1 MNMPVSPL
9 LGSVL
14 QATLGLLCLGMFLAF
29 LRLVRG
35 PSAPDR
41 VVALDVI
48 ATLTIGIIAIYSVLT
63 SEPLL
68 LRVAAGLA
76 LISFL
81 GTISVARYLEKKVG
95 GQ

>member
-1 MNMPVSPL
+1 MNGQVSPL
-9 LGSVL
+9 LGFIL
-14 QATLGLLCLGMFLAF
+14 HITLGLLVLGALLAF

-48 ATLTIGIIAIYSVLT
+48 AALVIGMIAVYSVLT
-63 SEPLL
+63 SEPHL
-68 LRVAAGLA
+68 LRVAAALA

-81 GTISVARYLEKKVG
+81 GTIAVARYLEKDVSR
-95 GQ
+95 